1 MNGEGTKRERKK
13 RRELGGP
20 MQVMWFAPLSF
31 YSGRLLYIFSA
42 LLFIKQKQDILP
54 RESSGKEE
62 EKDGLTADSFQRF
75 LLQFPDTVSTD
86 SGCLLLGPSAPAAL
100 DNIGLDSCQPKSSLL
115 VWQHSLF
122 LSFSLSTNTHK
133 SASNARS
140 FHYTTNAIWR
150 EWRVSFFYNLQ

>member
-122 LSFSLSTNTHK
+122 IIHK
-133 SASNARS
+133 HTQVGIERAFVPLHNKRNM
-140 FHYTTNAIWR
+140 T
-150 EWRVSFFYNLQ
+150 RVKGFLFL